1 MRPGCGP
8 ERRGS
13 GLLGVDIDPHANDV
27 THADAEIT
35 AGGDPHGP
43 LPLLASNS
51 GSAPDGS
58 IAGDYPGPHPGVRT
72 VVVTAR
78 EDLEIARQVRLTLSS

>member
-1 MRPGCGP
+1 M
-8 ERRGS
+8 
-13 GLLGVDIDPHANDV
+13 DIDAQANDV

-35 AGGDPHGP
+35 AGGDPQGP
-43 LPLLASNS
+43 TLAPMLASNS

-58 IAGDYPGPHPGVRT
+58 IAGDYPGPHRGVRT